1 MPAEIDVNPNQP
13 VQSSSRPWDAFARG
27 VRDNLIAE
35 VGGQGIR
42 VAGIVILARMLRPGD
57 FGVYRILLVVSM
69 FVTLFSEA
77 GIPDALI
84 QRKEL
89 QSSHEATGWWLT
101 VALTGTCIAG
111 LYILAPLLERL
122 MEMPGMGFGLRL
134 ICIPSMLEG
143 ASIIAN
149 ARLRRQI
156 RFGPLAMSE
165 VVAECVFAAVAILL
179 VWLGYPRWSLP
190 GGLAARLSAHA
201 IFILVAA
208 PYVPREM
215 PRVAAA
221 RDLWRFATAAFG
233 GRVVTVA
240 SGNIDYVLVGRLLGS
255 TALGFYSTAW
265 DLLRFV
271 PGRLYRIAGRV
282 AMPAFAKIQDNNE
295 ELAQAY
301 RYLLDYIAR
310 FVLPV
315 SGCVAIAAPEL
326 LSSLYGVT
334 WLPAATPMRILT
346 LGLGLA
352 GIRICIGTVFYAK
365 NYPSIDIYL
374 MSGRFALLA
383 AIILLTA
390 RQGLSV
396 VSVGVSAVEAMTS
409 IAGQYIVCALIGFRL
424 RDLVSAILPGSRLAL
439 ACMLATAAGKVAG
452 IWLGAKAPFIL
463 LLVATP
469 PAAIFS
475 WLQAGAAAQM
485 IGTAFKRTPD
495 KAVQAL

>member
-1 MPAEIDVNPNQP
+1 MNSNQP
-13 VQSSSRPWDAFARG
+13 VQRSNSPWDAFARG

-35 VGGQGIR
+35 VGSQGIR

-57 FGVYRILLVVSM
+57 FGVYRILLIVSM

-111 LYILAPLLERL
+111 LYILAPLLEQL
-122 MEMPGMGFGLRL
+122 MKMPGMRFGLRL

-149 ARLRRQI
+149 ARLKRQI
-156 RFGPLAMSE
+156 RFGPLALSE
-165 VVAECVFAAVAILL
+165 VVAECVFAVVAILL
-179 VWLGYPRWSLP
+179 VWFGYPRLSLP

-215 PRVAAA
+215 PRAAAA
-221 RDLWRFATAAFG
+221 RDFGRFATAAFS
-233 GRVVTVA
+233 GRLVNLA
-240 SGNIDYVLVGRLLGS
+240 AGNIDYLLVGRLLGS

-271 PGRLYRIAGRV
+271 PSRLYRIAGRV
-282 AMPAFAKIQDNNE
+282 ALPAFAKVQDDNE

-301 RYLLDYIAR
+301 RNLLDYIAR

-326 LSSLYGVT
+326 LSSVYGVT

-352 GIRICIGTVFYAK
+352 GIRIGIGTVFYAK
-365 NYPSIDIYL
+365 NYPSLDIYL
-374 MSGRFALLA
+374 MSGRLALLV
-383 AIILLTA
+383 AIILFTA
-390 RQGLSV
+390 QQGLSV
-396 VSVGVSAVEAMTS
+396 VSVGVSGVEAMIS
-409 IAGQYIVCALIGFRL
+409 IAGQYMVCSLIGFRL
-424 RDLVSAILPGSRLAL
+424 RDLISAISPGSRLAL
-439 ACMLATAAGKVAG
+439 ACMLATATGKVAG
-452 IWLGAKAPFIL
+452 ICLGVKAPLVL
-463 LLVATP
+463 LLVAIP
-469 PAAIFS
+469 PAAVFS
-475 WLQAGAAAQM
+475 WLQAGDAAQM
-485 IGTAFKRTPD
+485 IGTAFKRTPG
-495 KAVQAL
+495 KVVQAL

>member
-1 MPAEIDVNPNQP
+1 VNPNQP
-13 VQSSSRPWDAFARG
+13 VQPSSRPWDAFARG

-35 VGGQGIR
+35 VGSQGVR
-42 VAGIVILARMLRPGD
+42 VAGIVILARMLRPDD
-57 FGVYRILLVVSM
+57 FGVYRILLIVSM

-84 QRKEL
+84 QRKQL

-101 VALTGTCIAG
+101 VALTVDCIAG
-111 LYILAPLLERL
+111 LYFLAPLLERL
-122 MEMPGMGFGLRL
+122 MEMPGMCSVLRL

-149 ARLRRQI
+149 TRLKRQI
-156 RFGPLAMSE
+156 RFGPLATSE
-165 VVAECVFAAVAILL
+165 VVAECVFAVVAILL

-201 IFILVAA
+201 IFILVAE

-215 PRVAAA
+215 PRAAAA
-221 RDLWRFATAAFG
+221 RDFGRFATVAFG
-233 GRVVTVA
+233 GRLVTLA
-240 SGNIDYVLVGRLLGS
+240 AGNIDYVLVGRLLGS

-271 PGRLYRIAGRV
+271 PSRLYRIAGRV
-282 AMPAFAKIQDNNE
+282 ALPAFAKIQDDNE

-301 RYLLDYIAR
+301 RNLLDYIAR

-326 LSSLYGVT
+326 LSSVYGAT
-334 WLPAATPMRILT
+334 WLPAAMPMRILT

-352 GIRICIGTVFYAK
+352 GIRIGIGTVFYAK
-365 NYPSIDIYL
+365 NYPSLDIYL
-374 MSGRFALLA
+374 MSGRLALLV
-383 AIILLTA
+383 AIILVTA
-390 RQGLSV
+390 QQGLAV
-396 VSVGVSAVEAMTS
+396 VSVGVSVVEAMIS
-409 IAGQYIVCALIGFRL
+409 IAGQYMVCSLIGFRL
-424 RDLVSAILPGSRLAL
+424 RDLMSAILPGSRLAL
-439 ACMLATAAGKVAG
+439 ACTLATAAGKMAG
-452 IWLGAKAPFIL
+452 IWLGVKAPFVL

-469 PAAIFS
+469 PAAVFS
-475 WLQAGAAAQM
+475 WLQAGEAAQM

-495 KAVQAL
+495 KVVQAS

>member
-1 MPAEIDVNPNQP
+1 VNSNQP
-13 VQSSSRPWDAFARG
+13 VESSKRPWDAFARG

-35 VGGQGIR
+35 VGSQGIR
-42 VAGIVILARMLRPGD
+42 VAGIVILARMLMPGD

-84 QRKEL
+84 QRKKL

-101 VALTGTCIAG
+101 VALTGTCVAG
-111 LYILAPLLERL
+111 LYVLAPLLERL
-122 MEMPGMGFGLRL
+122 MEMPGLGFGLRL

-149 ARLRRQI
+149 TRLKRQI

-165 VVAECVFAAVAILL
+165 VVAECVFAVVAILL

-190 GGLAARLSAHA
+190 GGLAARLCAHA
-201 IFILVAA
+201 IFILAA
-208 PYVPREM
+208 EPYVPREM
-215 PRVAAA
+215 PRASAA
-221 RDLWRFATAAFG
+221 RDFGRFATVAFG
-233 GRVVTVA
+233 GRLLTVTA
-240 SGNIDYVLVGRLLGS
+240 GNIDYVLVGRLLGS

-271 PGRLYRIAGRV
+271 PARLYRIAGRV
-282 AMPAFAKIQDNNE
+282 ALPAFAKVQDDNE
-295 ELAQAY
+295 ELARAY
-301 RYLLDYIAR
+301 RNLLDYIAR

-326 LSSLYGVT
+326 LSSVYGTT

-352 GIRICIGTVFYAK
+352 GIRIGIGTVFYAK
-365 NYPSIDIYL
+365 NYPSLDIYL
-374 MSGRFALLA
+374 MSGRLALLV

-390 RQGLSV
+390 QQGLSA
-396 VSVGVSAVEAMTS
+396 VSVGVSAVEAIAS
-409 IAGQYIVCALIGFRL
+409 IAGQYMVCSLIGFRL
-424 RDLVSAILPGSRLAL
+424 RDLISAIVPGSRLAL

-452 IWLGAKAPFIL
+452 IWLGVKAPLVL
-463 LLVATP
+463 LLVAIP

-475 WLQAGAAAQM
+475 WLQAGDAAQM
-485 IGTAFKRTPD
+485 IGAAFKRTPD
-495 KAVQAL
+495 KVVQAS

>member
-1 MPAEIDVNPNQP
+1 
-13 VQSSSRPWDAFARG
+13 
-27 VRDNLIAE
+27 
-35 VGGQGIR
+35 
-42 VAGIVILARMLRPGD
+42 
-57 FGVYRILLVVSM
+57 
-69 FVTLFSEA
+69 
-77 GIPDALI
+77 
-84 QRKEL
+84 
-89 QSSHEATGWWLT
+89 
-101 VALTGTCIAG
+101 
-111 LYILAPLLERL
+111 
-122 MEMPGMGFGLRL
+122 
-134 ICIPSMLEG
+134 
-143 ASIIAN
+143 
-149 ARLRRQI
+149 
-156 RFGPLAMSE
+156 
-165 VVAECVFAAVAILL
+165 
-179 VWLGYPRWSLP
+179 
-190 GGLAARLSAHA
+190 
-201 IFILVAA
+201 
-208 PYVPREM
+208 
-215 PRVAAA
+215 
-221 RDLWRFATAAFG
+221 
-233 GRVVTVA
+233 VVTVA

-282 AMPAFAKIQDNNE
+282 ALPAFAKIQDDNE
-295 ELAQAY
+295 ELAHAY
-301 RYLLDYIAR
+301 RNLLDYIAR

-374 MSGRFALLA
+374 MSGRFALLV

-409 IAGQYIVCALIGFRL
+409 IAGQYIVCSLIGFRL
-424 RDLVSAILPGSRLAL
+424 RDLMSAILPGSRLAL
-439 ACMLATAAGKVAG
+439 ACMLATATGKAAG
-452 IWLGAKAPFIL
+452 IWFGVKAPFVL

-495 KAVQAL
+495 KVGQAL